1 MADSTIVLTGSHG
14 LLASALMPRLA
25 GRGHR
30 ILRLVRDRP
39 HGPDQFLWDPVAGR
53 VDAGALEG
61 ADAVVHLAGE
71 PIPALRWSR
80 AKKARIYDSRVKGT
94 RLLADALAGLSR
106 RPGVLLSASASG
118 YYGDRREEVLTERSA
133 PGDTF
138 LARVCRDWEAA
149 TDPARTA
156 GIRVVHLRSG
166 NVQTGAG
173 GFLGPQLPLFR
184 LGLGGRL
191 GSGRQFLPWV
201 AIDDW
206 VAAVEHLLAA
216 DGVAG
221 PVNLVAPQAVT
232 NREFTGALARVL
244 RRPAVFV
251 APAVALKLVM
261 GELGAELL
269 RGQRMHPA
277 VLMESGFTFQYPE
290 LESALR
296 HVLHA

>member
-1 MADSTIVLTGSHG
+1 
-14 LLASALMPRLA
+14 
-25 GRGHR
+25 
-30 ILRLVRDRP
+30 
-39 HGPDQFLWDPVAGR
+39 
-53 VDAGALEG
+53 
-61 ADAVVHLAGE
+61 VVHLAGE
-71 PIPALRWSR
+71 PIPAVRWSR

-94 RLLADALAGLSR
+94 RLLCEALAGLSR
-106 RPGVLLSASASG
+106 RPRVLLSASASG
-118 YYGDRREEVLTERSA
+118 YYGDRRDEVLTEERPA
-133 PGDTF
+133 GDTF
-138 LARVCRDWEAA
+138 LAQVCWDWEAA
-149 TDPARTA
+149 TGPARGV
-156 GIRVVHLRSG
+156 GIRVVYLRSG
-166 NVQTGAG
+166 NVMTRSG

-191 GSGRQFLPWV
+191 GSGRQYLPWM

-206 VAAVEHLLAA
+206 VGAVEHLLAA
-216 DGVAG
+216 ENVAG

-232 NREFTGALARVL
+232 NREFTAALARVL
-244 RRPAVFV
+244 RRPAIFV